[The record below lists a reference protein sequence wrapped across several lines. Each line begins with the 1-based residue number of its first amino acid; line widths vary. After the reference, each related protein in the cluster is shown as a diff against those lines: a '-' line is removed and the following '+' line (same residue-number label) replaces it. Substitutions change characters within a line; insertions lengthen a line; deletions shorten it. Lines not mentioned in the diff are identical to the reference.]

1 MTQPSLATAQAGD
14 AADAVRTLQAGL
26 GSDYA
31 EMRSAEIQL
40 TEAILSAHA
49 VTVSGRAQLQDIQ
62 RQLVE
67 AITNPVAALG
77 TPAGERH
84 FLLFLRSK
92 IAEMQAIV
100 DAGALTDE
108 DHAKLTRALGSG
120 YLVTTPERDDPRA
133 ESTSAAQAG
142 GAPAADQGAGM
153 MPAIGSALG
162 ALPQAA
168 QGAAT
173 APAQGASGLAG
184 AAGPLAGLASGLLER
199 GGEGDAADGRIDRAP
214 AEQADIDEQ
223 PDAEDT
229 EAAEDAESEDT
240 DTDTDT
246 EHDDPAEPREP
257 DDREPPKS
265 GPTPTRPARL
275 L

>member
-1 MTQPSLATAQAGD
+1 MTHPSLTTPQSGE
-14 AADAVRTLQAGL
+14 AADAVRTLQAEL
-26 GSDYA
+26 SNDYS
-31 EMRSAEIQL
+31 EIRSAEIEL
-40 TEAILSAHA
+40 TEAILSAHT

-67 AITNPVAALG
+67 AINTPVAALD

-120 YLVTTPERDDPRA
+120 YLVSSSGREERAADPPPVA
-133 ESTSAAQAG
+133 PSG
-142 GAPAADQGAGM
+142 GAPMADQGAGM
-153 MPAIGSALG
+153 MPALGSALG

-168 QGAAT
+168 QGVAA

-184 AAGPLAGLASGLLER
+184 TANPLAGLASGLLDR
-199 GGEGDAADGRIDRAP
+199 GDEAEPADGP
-214 AEQADIDEQ
+214 GESAEVDDADER
-223 PDAEDT
+223 P
-229 EAAEDAESEDT
+229 DT
-240 DTDTDT
+240 DADDSDDTGTRDSDA
-246 EHDDPAEPREP
+246 DDRPTAPSEPDEREPRR
-257 DDREPPKS
+257 D
-265 GPTPTRPARL
+265 GPAPTRPARL